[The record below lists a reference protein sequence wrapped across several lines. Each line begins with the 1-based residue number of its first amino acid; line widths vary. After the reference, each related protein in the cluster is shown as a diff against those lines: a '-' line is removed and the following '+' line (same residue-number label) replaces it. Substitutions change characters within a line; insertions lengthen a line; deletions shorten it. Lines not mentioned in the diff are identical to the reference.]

1 MKILDWYII
10 KKFLGTFFYSIALL
24 IVIVIVFDV
33 SEKIDAFIK
42 NNAPLHEIIFQYYL
56 NFIPYFIN
64 LFIYLFTFI
73 SVVFFTSRLA
83 ANTEIIAML
92 STGISFR
99 RLLYP
104 YMISALF
111 LAVISFFLG
120 NFLIPITNQ
129 GMRKFM
135 DKYVDKPP
143 INNKRNVHVQISPN
157 TFVYVESYNPG
168 RSTGYHFSL
177 EKYDGI
183 RLVYKLNS
191 ANIQK
196 DTVPNKWTLNDY
208 YGRTI
213 SKDGEQHIFSGRK
226 MDTTLAI
233 NPRDLY
239 KVRHRYNEMNLF
251 QLNGFIEA
259 EKAKGSLAYRRYE
272 VEKYKRLSS
281 PLAILILTLMGVAL
295 SSRKSRGG
303 IGLNLG
309 MGITLAFTYIL
320 LMQVSTVFST
330 QGNLDP
336 SVGAWVPNVIFLLI
350 SLYLIKRAPK

>member
-24 IVIVIVFDV
+24 IVIVIVFDI
-33 SEKIDAFIK
+33 SEKIDAFVK
-42 NNAPLHEIIFQYYL
+42 NHAPLHLILFQYYV

-83 ANTEIIAML
+83 ANTEIIAIL

-99 RLLYP
+99 RLLIP
-104 YMISALF
+104 YLISAVF
-111 LAVISFFLG
+111 LAVLSFYMG

-143 INNKRNVHVQISPN
+143 VNNKRNVHIQIAPN
-157 TFVYVESYNPG
+157 TFAYVETFNPV
-168 RSTGYHFSL
+168 RNTGYRFSL

-183 RLVYKLNS
+183 RLIYKLNAS
-191 ANIQK
+191 TIQK
-196 DTVPNKWTLNDY
+196 DTTDHQWILYNYW
-208 YGRTI
+208 GRTI
-213 SKDGEQHIFSGRK
+213 SADGEQHIFSGRK
-226 MDTTLAI
+226 MDTTLAL

-239 KVRHRYNEMNLF
+239 KVRHRFDEMNLF

-259 EKAKGSLAYRRYE
+259 EKAKGSMAYRRYE
-272 VEKYKRLSS
+272 VEKYKRLAG
-281 PLAILILTLMGVAL
+281 PVAIIILTLMGMAL
-295 SSRKSRGG
+295 SSRKTRGG
-303 IGLNLG
+303 IGLHLG
-309 MGITLAFTYIL
+309 IGITLAFSYIV

-336 SVGAWVPNVIFLLI
+336 SIGAWVPNVIFFFISIYLL
-350 SLYLIKRAPK
+350 LKAPK